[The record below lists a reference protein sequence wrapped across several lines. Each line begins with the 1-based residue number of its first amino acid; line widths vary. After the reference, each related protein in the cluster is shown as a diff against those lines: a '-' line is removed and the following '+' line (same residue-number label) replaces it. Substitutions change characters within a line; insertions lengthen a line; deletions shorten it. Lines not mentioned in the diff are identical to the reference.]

1 MNDLSSDSGRLARLL
16 VRRRGQGA
24 LASRLA
30 RAGLE
35 GAPYA
40 SLVTYATDWQGQPLF
55 LLSDLADHS
64 KNLAADAAASLLVE
78 SGGEHPE
85 PLTQPRVTLVGR
97 MEKLADP
104 ALKARFLA
112 RHPGAS
118 VYAGFE
124 DFQLYRLKVAE
135 AHLVAGFGRIH
146 WLSAEQLLC
155 PGEGSDA
162 ELSAIDPA
170 LRQADGDGGWRLAK
184 GRLERFDFPTPVGDQ
199 AAWQAA
205 YAALQKGYPKDPQS

>member
-24 LASRLA
+24 LASLLA

-40 SLVTYATDWQGQPLF
+40 SLVTYASDWQGQPLF

-64 KNLAADAAASLLVE
+64 KNLAVKAAASLLVE

-85 PLTQPRVTLVGR
+85 PLTQPRVTLVGQ
-97 MEKLADP
+97 MEKLVDP
-104 ALKARFLA
+104 ALKTRFLA
-112 RHPGAS
+112 RHPSAS
-118 VYAGFE
+118 VYASFK
-124 DFQLYRLKVAE
+124 DFQLYRLKVAH

-146 WLSAEQLLC
+146 WLSAQQLLS
-155 PGEGSDA
+155 PGEEPNI

-170 LRQADGDGGWRLAK
+170 LRQADSDGGWRLAK
-184 GRLERFDFPTPVGDQ
+184 GQMERFDFPAPVGDRVS
-199 AAWQAA
+199 WQAA
-205 YAALQKGYPKDPQS
+205 YAALQKGYPENPQS

>member
-1 MNDLSSDSGRLARLL
+1 MYDPSSDPGRLARLL
-16 VRRRGQGA
+16 VRRRGLGA

-35 GAPYA
+35 GSPYA

-64 KNLAADAAASLLVE
+64 KNLAVDAAASLLVD

-97 MEKLADP
+97 MEKSKDQG
-104 ALKARFLA
+104 LKARLLA
-112 RHPGAS
+112 RHPSAS
-118 VYAGFE
+118 VYAAFK
-124 DFQLYRLKVAE
+124 DFQLYRLKVVE

-146 WLSAEQLLC
+146 WLGGEQLLC
-155 PGEGSDA
+155 PSMVADV

-170 LRQADGDGGWRLAK
+170 LRQADGDGGWRLAN
-184 GRLERFDFPTPVGDQ
+184 GRLERFDFPTPVSNQ
-199 AAWQAA
+199 ATWQAA
-205 YAALQKGYPKDPQS
+205 YAALQRGYPTNPQS

>member
-1 MNDLSSDSGRLARLL
+1 MTDPSSDSGRLARLL

-24 LASRLA
+24 LASRLV

-35 GAPYA
+35 GVPYA

-64 KNLAADAAASLLVE
+64 KNLAVHAAASLLVE

-85 PLTQPRVTLVGR
+85 PLTQPRVTLVGQ
-97 MEKLADP
+97 MEKLDDQ

-112 RHPGAS
+112 RHPSAS
-118 VYAGFE
+118 LYAGFK
-124 DFQLYRLKVAE
+124 DFQLYRLTVAK
-135 AHLVAGFGRIH
+135 AHLVAGFGRIE
-146 WLSAEQLLC
+146 WLSAGQLLG
-155 PGEGSDA
+155 PAGAIDVD
-162 ELSAIDPA
+162 LSAIDPA
-170 LRQADGDGGWRLAK
+170 LRQADGDGGWCLEK
-184 GRLERFDFPTPVGDQ
+184 GRLERFDFPAPVSNQ

-205 YAALQKGYPKDPQS
+205 YAALQKGYPKNPQS